1 MVEQKVIIF
10 IMSLVFSI
18 LYLIFAQNRKDG
30 REKW

>member
-1 MVEQKVIIF
+1 MAQQEIIIVAITF
-10 IMSLVFSI
+10 VFSI

>member
-1 MVEQKVIIF
+1 MVEQEIIIIAITF
-10 IMSLVFSI
+10 VFSI

>member
-1 MVEQKVIIF
+1 MVEQEMIIVAITF
-10 IMSLVFSI
+10 VFSI

>member
-1 MVEQKVIIF
+1 MVEQEIIIIVITF
-10 IMSLVFSI
+10 VFSI

>member
-1 MVEQKVIIF
+1 MVEQEVIIF
-10 IMSLVFSI
+10 AITFVFSI

>member
-1 MVEQKVIIF
+1 MVEKEVIIF
-10 IMSLVFSI
+10 AVSLVFSI

>member
-1 MVEQKVIIF
+1 MVEQEIIIVAITF
-10 IMSLVFSI
+10 VFSI